1 MNKAQSHAER
11 LWRSTR
17 QAGSDANALVDAL
30 ENMAN
35 EAGEMMQQ
43 QVDHHP
49 YTTVAAAVGVGFV
62 LGGGLATRV
71 TRTLVG
77 IAGRLALAVTARE
90 ISRRLG
96 SSESIART
104 DAERRPSY
112 H

>member
-1 MNKAQSHAER
+1 MDETQSHAER
-11 LWRSTR
+11 LWRRTR

-30 ENMAN
+30 QDIAN
-35 EAGEMMQQ
+35 EAEQMVQQ

-62 LGGGLATRV
+62 LGGGLAARA
-71 TRTLVG
+71 TRTLVT

-90 ISRRLG
+90 ISRRLVATNG
-96 SSESIART
+96 NAPAG
-104 DAERRPSY
+104 DARRPSY